1 MARTVSIPVSAE
13 TEGAVTLSW
22 ASAHAQRVGP
32 AWPVRMVSCLAWVVD
47 ILQARRM
54 GCRGVAVVSSLLPKV
69 EESWAGVS
77 WAEPSLAQKVRPSFL
92 PLPLQSAFLD
102 TMGLV
107 VGSTAVALMGAYVT
121 VLLATAAAQLAGL
134 GTSVRA
140 VSGVWEAGRFC
151 QG

>member
-1 MARTVSIPVSAE
+1 M
-13 TEGAVTLSW
+13 GW
-22 ASAHAQRVGP
+22 
-32 AWPVRMVSCLAWVVD
+32 CLLGRA
-47 ILQARRM
+47 
-54 GCRGVAVVSSLLPKV
+54 
-69 EESWAGVS
+69 
-77 WAEPSLAQKVRPSFL
+77 LAQKVRPSFL
-92 PLPLQSAFLD
+92 LQPLQSAFLD

-107 VGSTAVALMGAYVT
+107 AGSTAVALMGAHVT